1 MALAGL
7 ETCTALQEL
16 AGGLLAGTPLQACGI
31 WGLFSG
37 FVGFVRGFLRLNTG
51 GAWPYR
57 TLCSFFQKSFSNVF
71 PPKCIFLLCCS
82 PVFVSEYFQI
92 FPSAAPPLAT

>member
-57 TLCSFFQKSFSNVF
+57 TLCSFFKSRSLMYFPQNVF
-71 PPKCIFLLCCS
+71 FCCVVHLSSSRNISKYSLL
-82 PVFVSEYFQI
+82 QHHR
-92 FPSAAPPLAT
+92 